1 MKHDYILGVDIGGS
15 HLTAV
20 LVSQQ
25 TQTFR
30 SDSYI
35 RIRIDSHGSADEIIT
50 TWCNAIASIFEKYEI
65 SDRRMG
71 IAMPGPFN
79 YEKGISLI
87 KELDKYDSLYGLNIK
102 NILAERL
109 HMSPNSILMMNDA
122 AGFLRGEMY
131 SGCGKGFRDA
141 IGVTLGT
148 GTGTAIHHGVTTT
161 DANLGPSSFM
171 ESITDNYFST
181 RWFVK
186 RYAQLTGIVV
196 KDVKELSALHG
207 VDSDASLV
215 FTEFVSNFSLFLS
228 NFIMKES
235 PEVVILG
242 GNIMHC
248 SDLFL
253 KNLEQKLKSMQ
264 IPTPIIKAQLGEK
277 AAILGAANLF
287 AHNTV
292 MS

>member
-1 MKHDYILGVDIGGS
+1 MKHAYILGVDIGGS

-65 SDRRMG
+65 SDRRVG

-131 SGCGKGFRDA
+131 GGCGKGFRDA

-171 ESITDNYFST
+171 ESIADNYFST

-235 PEVVILG
+235 PEIVILG

-287 AHNTV
+287 AHTTV